1 METEVT
7 DVIQHL
13 IEKLHTV
20 EVVVVDK
27 TDLDVLDEVEVD
39 DDTEHLDDFLDELDA
54 VDNDMP
60 DEVLVVILVDDEVV
74 LDEFEL
80 LERGAV
86 VECDELEYRVI

>member
-1 METEVT
+1 M
-7 DVIQHL
+7 
-13 IEKLHTV
+13 
-20 EVVVVDK
+20 VDK